1 MILADRDI
9 ETRLDEDL
17 KIDPQDDPREQ
28 IQPASV
34 DLTLSHAFIQDGDEY
49 GTDSWTLTPGEFVLG
64 STVETVGVPD
74 DLVASVEGRSS
85 WGRKGL
91 TIHSTAGWVDP
102 GFVGD
107 ITLEIS
113 NEGNEPVTIEAGD
126 RICQIVFHTLH
137 SSARR
142 PYGHEDRNSKYQE
155 QTGPVESRME
165 ADDD

>member
-1 MILADRDI
+1 MILSDRDI
-9 ETRLDEDL
+9 ANRLDMDL
-17 KIDPQDDPREQ
+17 KIDPLDEPEAQV
-28 IQPASV
+28 QPASV
-34 DLTLSHAFIQDGDEY
+34 DLTLSHAFIQDGEEY

-64 STVETVGVPD
+64 STVETVGIPA

-107 ITLEIS
+107 LTLEIS
-113 NEGNEPVTIEAGD
+113 NEGNEPVTVEAGD

-137 SSARR
+137 SSAER
-142 PYGHEDRNSKYQE
+142 PYGHEDRSSKYQE
-155 QTGPVESRME
+155 QSGPVESRIGT
-165 ADDD
+165 DDE